1 MSVIKPYH
9 RTCRQFVDGSY
20 SEGGRWQYLLH
31 KKFANDP
38 QHFVR
43 AFLMLQADL
52 QELFTFIEPADQ
64 NLETYSHRIQ
74 QLLTRCCIEVE
85 ANLTA
90 ILLENKYPKTSRD
103 LTMKD
108 YKLVEFSHRLSLYRI
123 RIPGW
128 IGSKNIRTPFA
139 AWGGATQCSLTWYQ
153 AYNQAKHDRHAHFHL
168 ATFDVLLEA
177 ICGLAVLLSGQ
188 FHQESYSAQEKSI
201 SIGSSYSYDT
211 NDGMSTS
218 IGGFFRIDF
227 PSNYPSNERYDFD
240 WRTLSQL
247 PDPFEE
253 FNHAAYA

>member
-1 MSVIKPYH
+1 MSVTKPYR
-9 RTCRQFVDGSY
+9 RTCRQFTDGKY

-43 AFLMLQADL
+43 AFLMLQEDL
-52 QELFTFIEPADQ
+52 MELFRFVEPADQ
-64 NLETYSHRIQ
+64 NLQAYSHRIQ

-90 ILLENKYPKTSRD
+90 ILLENKYQKASRD

-108 YKLVEFSHRLSLYRI
+108 YKLIEFSHRLSHYRI

-128 IGSKNIRTPFA
+128 TGVQQIRTPFA
-139 AWGGATQCSLTWYQ
+139 AWGATPQGSLGWYQ

-177 ICGLAVLLSGQ
+177 MCGLSTLLASQ
-188 FHQESYSAQEKSI
+188 FHQENYSPQDKSL

-211 NDGMSTS
+211 DDGMTAS
-218 IGGFFRIDF
+218 IGGFFRVE
-227 PSNYPSNERYDFD
+227 YPSSYPLNERYDFD
-240 WRTLSQL
+240 WKALSQL
-247 PDPFEE
+247 PDPFDE
-253 FNHAAYA
+253 FDHAAYA